1 MNSPGERPHVLR
13 TPAAEREASEDRT
26 LDAALASAAREIA
39 ESLQR
44 EEAQLQR
51 LQRKQRA
58 SYAWIPFVLIVLAAG
73 VMVLLLPRKDA
84 AEVRDTELPTTPST
98 VTSTEFDAEIENVD
112 LFSGDFTLHLPS
124 GFEWQVSLVK
134 LKQGRYELTSRT
146 GLNCLGVYLMQGNRL
161 QMELP
166 NDPRLTEFQWLVENG
181 DHLKMVA
188 QPPAAKTGGNYLGAT
203 MIRNLDHPF
212 EAK

>member
-26 LDAALASAAREIA
+26 LDAALASAAKEIA

-44 EEAQLQR
+44 EEDQLQR

-58 SYAWIPFVLIVLAAG
+58 SHAWIPFVLIVLAAG
-73 VMVLLLPRKDA
+73 VVILLLPRQDA
-84 AEVRDTELPTTPST
+84 AEVRDKEPAATPLTEATTDPNT
-98 VTSTEFDAEIENVD
+98 EIENVD
-112 LFSGDFTLHLPS
+112 LFPGDFTLHLPS
-124 GFEWQVSLVK
+124 GFQWQVSLVK
-134 LKQGRYELTSRT
+134 LKHDRYELTSRT

-166 NDPRLTEFQWLVENG
+166 NDPRLTEFQWLVEDC

-203 MIRNLDHPF
+203 LIRNLSGPQ
-212 EAK
+212 

>member
-13 TPAAEREASEDRT
+13 TPAAEQEAAEERT

-44 EEAQLQR
+44 EEDQLQR

-73 VMVLLLPRKDA
+73 VLVLLLPRKDA
-84 AEVRDTELPTTPST
+84 AEVRDTELAIATPST
-98 VTSTEFDAEIENVD
+98 ATPPESAAEIENVD
-112 LFSGDFTLHLPS
+112 LFPGDFTLHLPS

-134 LKQGRYELTSRT
+134 LKHDRYELTSRT

-166 NDPRLTEFQWLVENG
+166 NDPRLTEFQWLVEDG

-203 MIRNLDHPF
+203 LVRNLNNP
-212 EAK
+212 

>member
-1 MNSPGERPHVLR
+1 MNPSGDRPRVLR
-13 TPAAEREASEDRT
+13 TPAAEQEAAEDRT

-44 EEAQLQR
+44 EEDQLQK

-73 VMVLLLPRKDA
+73 VLVLLLPRKDA
-84 AEVRDTELPTTPST
+84 VHDRTVNPVIAASPSKISTDTQ
-98 VTSTEFDAEIENVD
+98 AEIQNID
-112 LFSGDFTLHLPS
+112 LYPGDFTLHLPS

-134 LKQGRYELTSRT
+134 LKKNRYELTSRH
-146 GLNCLGVYLMQGNRL
+146 GLNCLGVYLMQGERL

-166 NDPRLTEFQWLVENG
+166 NDPRLTEFQWLVEDG

-188 QPPAAKTGGNYLGAT
+188 QPPAAKTGGNYLGA
-203 MIRNLDHPF
+203 MLVRNLNNP
-212 EAK
+212 

>member
-1 MNSPGERPHVLR
+1 MNPSGDRPHVLR
-13 TPAAEREASEDRT
+13 TPAAEREAAEDCT

-44 EEAQLQR
+44 EEDQLRQ
-51 LQRKQRA
+51 LHRKQRA

-73 VMVLLLPRKDA
+73 VVVLLLPRKDA
-84 AEVRDTELPTTPST
+84 TDIRQVNRAGATSSVEASTDVEVETEN
-98 VTSTEFDAEIENVD
+98 ID
-112 LFSGDFTLHLPS
+112 LYPGDFTLHLPS

-134 LKQGRYELTSRT
+134 LKKNRYELTSRN

-166 NDPRLTEFQWLVENG
+166 NDPRLTEFQWLVEDG

-203 MIRNLDHPF
+203 LTRNLSNPY
-212 EAK
+212 

>member
-13 TPAAEREASEDRT
+13 TPAAEQEAAEDRT
-26 LDAALASAAREIA
+26 LDAALASAAKEIA

-44 EEAQLQR
+44 EEHQLQQ

-58 SYAWIPFVLIVLAAG
+58 SYAWIPFVLIVLTAG
-73 VMVLLLPRKDA
+73 VVVLLLSRQDA
-84 AEVRDTELPTTPST
+84 TEVRDIEPTATLST
-98 VTSTEFDAEIENVD
+98 VISAESDAEIENVD
-112 LFSGDFTLHLPS
+112 LFPGDFTLHLPS
-124 GFEWQVSLVK
+124 GFQWQVSLVK
-134 LKQGRYELTSRT
+134 LKHGRYELTSRT

-166 NDPRLTEFQWLVENG
+166 NDPRLTEFQWLAEDG

-203 MIRNLDHPF
+203 MIRNLNEPQ
-212 EAK
+212 

>member
-1 MNSPGERPHVLR
+1 MNPSGEHPRVLR
-13 TPAAEREASEDRT
+13 TPAAEREAVEDRA

-44 EEAQLQR
+44 EEDQLQK

-73 VMVLLLPRKDA
+73 VVVLLLPRKEA
-84 AEVRDTELPTTPST
+84 ADDHTLNPVITTSPSKLSTNTE
-98 VTSTEFDAEIENVD
+98 TEIQDID
-112 LFSGDFTLHLPS
+112 LYPGDFTLQLPS
-124 GFEWQVSLVK
+124 GYEWQVSLVK
-134 LKQGRYELTSRT
+134 FKKNRYELTSRH
-146 GLNCLGVYLMQGNRL
+146 GLNCLGVYLMQGERL

-166 NDPRLTEFQWLVENG
+166 NDPRLTEFQWLVEDG

-188 QPPAAKTGGNYLGAT
+188 QPPAAKTGGNYLGAVLT
-203 MIRNLDHPF
+203 RNLDKPQ
-212 EAK
+212 

>member
-13 TPAAEREASEDRT
+13 TPAAEREASEDLA
-26 LDAALASAAREIA
+26 LDAALASAAKEIA

-44 EEAQLQR
+44 EEDQLQR

-58 SYAWIPFVLIVLAAG
+58 SYAWIPLVLTVLAVG
-73 VMVLLLPRKDA
+73 VVILLLPRQDA
-84 AEVRDTELPTTPST
+84 VDVRDTEPTAMPL
-98 VTSTEFDAEIENVD
+98 TEATTDPISEIENVD
-112 LFSGDFTLHLPS
+112 LFPGDFTLHLPS

-134 LKQGRYELTSRT
+134 LKHDRYEFTSRT

-166 NDPRLTEFQWLVENG
+166 NDPRLTEFQWLVEDG

-203 MIRNLDHPF
+203 LVRNLNSPQ
-212 EAK
+212 